1 MDTGASSHMSSNA
14 GKLNS
19 STLVYNSPPIIVGNG
34 TKLPVTH
41 RASTHIPTTRSP
53 LSLPNV
59 LVSPSLVKN
68 LISVCSLTRDNNVSV
83 EFDAFGFSVKDLP
96 THSVILLCNSDGEL
110 YPLAPSPPEAL
121 TTTVTSTPTIELWHQ
136 RLGHPGRHTL
146 QQNLPCLEFIS
157 TKPATCEACQL
168 GKHVRL
174 PFSDSSSVSYVPFQI
189 VHADVWTSLVHLP
202 CVD

>member
-1 MDTGASSHMSSNA
+1 MDPWNHQALLTTLNAANSTAAAPQAAEWFMDTGASSHMSSNA
-14 GKLNS
+14 SKLNS

-41 RASTHIPTTRSP
+41 RASTHIPTARSP

-68 LISVCSLTRDNNVSV
+68 LISVRSLTRDNNVSV

-96 THSVILLCNSDGEL
+96 TRSVILRCNSDGEL
-110 YPLAPSPPEAL
+110 YPLASSTPEAL
-121 TTTVTSTPTIELWHQ
+121 TATSTPTVELWHQ

-146 QQNLPCLEFIS
+146 
-157 TKPATCEACQL
+157 
-168 GKHVRL
+168 
-174 PFSDSSSVSYVPFQI
+174 
-189 VHADVWTSLVHLP
+189 
-202 CVD
+202 

>member
-96 THSVILLCNSDGEL
+96 TRSVILRCNSDGEL
-110 YPLAPSPPEAL
+110 YPLASSPPEAL
-121 TTTVTSTPTIELWHQ
+121 TATSTPEGTRCS
-136 RLGHPGRHTL
+136 RLFLALNSSPPSQPL
-146 QQNLPCLEFIS
+146 V
-157 TKPATCEACQL
+157 KP
-168 GKHVRL
+168 
-174 PFSDSSSVSYVPFQI
+174 VSLASMFVYLFQI
-189 VHADVWTSLVHLP
+189 LVQLAMSHFRLFMLMFGPLQCLVSLASSITL
-202 CVD
+202 C